1 MVPSQSKWGVGA
13 GWGLY
18 GRHSHLYTRG
28 CTKFPKKINNLRC
41 LLTTLTCFGN
51 LITVNEAE
59 TPRET
64 QLNLIGICI
73 MTKII
78 TAVSK
83 SISSAV
89 SASVQQWAKA
99 EDKQKGRL
107 VLIADALVADG
118 LGDPKLFEGAGKG
131 KEQTKPFATTMLA
144 LISALPVAK
153 QKILR
158 ADTKL
163 LTKEQKAAK
172 RSYTN
177 EATSKMNKIRV
188 ELMGRLTGDAATAYA
203 KHLED
208 KKKQRATGGN
218 TSQTTK
224 TPAKTPAAPS
234 APDAT
239 GSTPL
244 KSYIEKVSTGYE
256 ILKPIS
262 PTSLTGVKREKINK
276 LIGDLV
282 EELKSIK

>member
-1 MVPSQSKWGVGA
+1 
-13 GWGLY
+13 
-18 GRHSHLYTRG
+18 
-28 CTKFPKKINNLRC
+28 
-41 LLTTLTCFGN
+41 
-51 LITVNEAE
+51 
-59 TPRET
+59 
-64 QLNLIGICI
+64 

-78 TAVSK
+78 TASSK
-83 SISSAV
+83 SISAAV
-89 SASVQQWAKA
+89 SATVKQWAKG
-99 EDKQKGRL
+99 EDTQKGRL

>member
-1 MVPSQSKWGVGA
+1 
-13 GWGLY
+13 
-18 GRHSHLYTRG
+18 
-28 CTKFPKKINNLRC
+28 
-41 LLTTLTCFGN
+41 
-51 LITVNEAE
+51 
-59 TPRET
+59 
-64 QLNLIGICI
+64 

-78 TAVSK
+78 KAVSK
-83 SISSAV
+83 SISTSV
-89 SASVQQWAKA
+89 SASVKQWAKG
-99 EDKQKGRL
+99 EDKQKGKL
-107 VLIADALVADG
+107 ILIADELVADG

-188 ELMGRLTGDAATAYA
+188 ELAGRLTGDAATAYD

-224 TPAKTPAAPS
+224 TPATPATPAT
-234 APDAT
+234 PDAT

-244 KSYIEKVSTGYE
+244 KSYIEKLSTGYE
-256 ILKPIS
+256 IVKAIS
-262 PTSLTGVKREKINK
+262 PTTLTEVKRSEINK
-276 LIGDLV
+276 LIGDLY
-282 EELKSIK
+282 EALNSIGK

>member
-1 MVPSQSKWGVGA
+1 MGGVLTCTPVGVQNFPS
-13 GWGLY
+13 
-18 GRHSHLYTRG
+18 
-28 CTKFPKKINNLRC
+28 KINDLRC
-41 LLTTLTCFGN
+41 YLTTATCFGN

-83 SISSAV
+83 SISAAV

-144 LISALPVAK
+144 LINALPVAK

-188 ELMGRLTGDAATAYA
+188 ELVGRLTGDAATAYT
-203 KHLED
+203 KHLEA
-208 KKKQRATGGN
+208 KKKQRAAGGN
-218 TSQTTK
+218 TSQNKGK
-224 TPAKTPAAPS
+224 TPAKTPAAPAANNTS
-234 APDAT
+234 A
-239 GSTPL
+239 TPL
-244 KSYIEKVSTGYE
+244 KSYIEKVSTGRE
-256 ILKPIS
+256 VLKAIPPS
-262 PTSLTGVKREKINK
+262 QLTSAKLTKLEK
-276 LIGDLV
+276 LIGDLI
-282 EELKSIK
+282 EELNAIK

>member
-1 MVPSQSKWGVGA
+1 
-13 GWGLY
+13 
-18 GRHSHLYTRG
+18 
-28 CTKFPKKINNLRC
+28 
-41 LLTTLTCFGN
+41 
-51 LITVNEAE
+51 
-59 TPRET
+59 
-64 QLNLIGICI
+64 

-78 TAVSK
+78 KAGSK
-83 SISSAV
+83 SISAAV
-89 SASVQQWAKA
+89 SASVKQWAKG
-99 EDKQKGRL
+99 EDKQKGKL
-107 VLIADALVADG
+107 ILIADELVADG

-153 QKILR
+153 QKILH

-188 ELMGRLTGDAATAYA
+188 ELVGRLTGDAATAYT
-203 KHLED
+203 KHLEA

-218 TSQTTK
+218 TSQNKK
-224 TPAKTPAAPS
+224 TPAEPS

-244 KSYIEKVSTGYE
+244 KSYIEKLSTGYE
-256 ILKPIS
+256 VVKAIS
-262 PTSLTGVKREKINK
+262 PTSLTGVKRDKVNK
-276 LIGDLV
+276 LIGDLI
-282 EELKSIK
+282 EELNSIGK

>member
-1 MVPSQSKWGVGA
+1 
-13 GWGLY
+13 
-18 GRHSHLYTRG
+18 
-28 CTKFPKKINNLRC
+28 
-41 LLTTLTCFGN
+41 
-51 LITVNEAE
+51 
-59 TPRET
+59 
-64 QLNLIGICI
+64 

-78 TAVSK
+78 KAGSK
-83 SISSAV
+83 SISSSV
-89 SASVQQWAKA
+89 SASVKQWAKG
-99 EDKQKGRL
+99 EDKQKGKL
-107 VLIADALVADG
+107 ILIADELVADG

-153 QKILR
+153 QKILH

-188 ELMGRLTGDAATAYA
+188 ELVGRLTGDAATAYA
-203 KHLED
+203 KHLEA

-218 TSQTTK
+218 TSQNKK
-224 TPAKTPAAPS
+224 TPAAPAAPS

-244 KSYIEKVSTGYE
+244 KSYIEKLSTGYE
-256 ILKPIS
+256 VVKAIS
-262 PTSLTGVKREKINK
+262 PTSLTGVKRDKVNK
-276 LIGDLV
+276 LIGDLI
-282 EELKSIK
+282 EELKLIK